1 MASAISMR
9 GAMFWMT
16 FDGTMNS
23 ALFTEF
29 LDLLIHDIGGKIFL
43 IVDHVKYHTSRETSE
58 WVKEHKDRIELFFLP
73 SYSPDLNPTA
83 VSRSLVAAG
92 ERLSGLRGDVAIRSR
107 CGVSGGR

>member
-29 LDLLIHDIGGKIFL
+29 LDLLIHDIDGKIF
-43 IVDHVKYHTSRETSE
+43 
-58 WVKEHKDRIELFFLP
+58 P
-73 SYSPDLNPTA
+73 SSWTNVMNITHLKKPAN
-83 VSRSLVAAG
+83 G
-92 ERLSGLRGDVAIRSR
+92 
-107 CGVSGGR
+107 